1 MGRLKKVI
9 KQKLIASSLTEV
21 IVATSIL
28 LIVFAITL
36 VTLNNM
42 MVSSMRKDTQSLDT
56 EIEKLIYQYQN
67 KQFKIPLSYQEDAYL
82 IKVQKI
88 NQNDIK
94 CIEFSI
100 QDINIDKSRTK
111 TIIKNTDEE

>member
-1 MGRLKKVI
+1 MGRLK
-9 KQKLIASSLTEV
+9 QKIYYKLKASSLTEV
-21 IVATSIL
+21 IVATTIL
-28 LIVFAITL
+28 LIVFAIAL
-36 VTLNNM
+36 IALNNM

-67 KQFKIPLSYQEDAYL
+67 KQFKIPLSYQEDTYV

-100 QDINIDKSRTK
+100 QDTNKDKTRTK
-111 TIIKNTDEE
+111 RIIASPDEE